1 LGTGSEVEIGE
12 YSEKYEGRTIMA
24 LTKSDLVDMIYS
36 ELDMPKKECI
46 NLVESFFDIVKDELV
61 KGNDFM
67 ISGFG
72 KWSVKEKRP
81 RLGRNPQ
88 TGEQMIIDA
97 RRVVTF
103 KSAPPLRS
111 LVNGGS

>member
-1 LGTGSEVEIGE
+1 
-12 YSEKYEGRTIMA
+12 MA
-24 LTKSDLVDMIYS
+24 LTKIALVEMIYS
-36 ELDMPKKECI
+36 ELDIPKKECFD
-46 NLVESFFDIVKDELV
+46 LVESFFDIIKEELV

-72 KWSVKEKRP
+72 KWSVKEKKP
-81 RLGRNPQ
+81 RLGRNPH
-88 TGEQMIIDA
+88 TGEQIIIDA

-111 LVNGGS
+111 VINRGS